1 MILAQKQTHRLMGQ
15 NTKPRDGPITIW
27 STNLKQSRKE
37 YSMGRLSLQQ
47 MVLGKLDSD
56 MQKNEHGPL
65 SYTIHKNKFK
75 MDEGPECETGNHQIL
90 RGKHRQEPV

>member
-1 MILAQKQTHRLMGQ
+1 MILAQKQTHRSTGQ

-27 STNLKQSRKE
+27 STNLQQRRKE
-37 YSMGRLSLQQ
+37 YSMGRSSLQQ

-56 MQKNEHGPL
+56 IQKNEHGPL

-75 MDEGPECETGNHQIL
+75 VDEGPECETGNHQIL
-90 RGKHRQEPV
+90 GGKHRQEPV